1 MKQSRSFFML
11 AATAIVAI
19 ADNAQADTLL
29 VSRAG
34 YYEGSAHWGADYF
47 TDRPAMS
54 MRMESE
60 GDFWFIVNDHG
71 AIRGE
76 GVAIY
81 DFAFGIDWGMQVSMG
96 ISVMNVMGVSIDPSV
111 TLELDPAS
119 AVHQYELTG
128 QVVDDRLELQVNWPE
143 GTKVNLNLVG
153 TLTGKGTVSGAGSVG
168 SKGSVGASVEA
179 GTVLHTIEWDPIT
192 PFGTKAKRVLRLE
205 RLSPYGPF
213 AARLDSRNETGQVSA
228 KSGGMLVQ
236 KIDFARARAVST
248 LVERFSETPA
258 DQETSGPIG
267 GEADGSRDAASDEPI
282 GDADADKPGGDL
294 EIRSGQVRLAMG
306 ESAIVRFREPFSSDD
321 YAVSLAPGK
330 VAFEH
335 GAVLWS
341 QKTSDGFTITIEP
354 RVRGDGSSAIVTVD
368 WMAASITD

>member
-1 MKQSRSFFML
+1 
-11 AATAIVAI
+11 
-19 ADNAQADTLL
+19 
-29 VSRAG
+29 
-34 YYEGSAHWGADYF
+34 
-47 TDRPAMS
+47 
-54 MRMESE
+54 
-60 GDFWFIVNDHG
+60 
-71 AIRGE
+71 
-76 GVAIY
+76 
-81 DFAFGIDWGMQVSMG
+81 
-96 ISVMNVMGVSIDPSV
+96 MNVMGVSIDPSV

-153 TLTGKGTVSGAGSVG
+153 TLTGKGTVSGAGPAG

-213 AARLDSRNETGQVSA
+213 AARLDSRNETEQVSA

-236 KIDFARARAVST
+236 KID
-248 LVERFSETPA
+248 
-258 DQETSGPIG
+258 
-267 GEADGSRDAASDEPI
+267 
-282 GDADADKPGGDL
+282 
-294 EIRSGQVRLAMG
+294 
-306 ESAIVRFREPFSSDD
+306 
-321 YAVSLAPGK
+321 AVSLAPGK

-341 QKTSDGFTITIEP
+341 QKTSDGFTITVEP